1 MIKIQRAI
9 ISVYDKRGV
18 VEFSHKLKEYG
29 VEILSTGGTSQLL
42 ETNGINVTPIAQVID
57 FPEILDGR
65 VKTLHPRIHGG
76 ILARRNNPSHT
87 QELAAHGIQPIDI
100 VVVNLYPFREVVKQ
114 ADADLETALD
124 NIDIGGP
131 SMLRAAAKNFPD
143 VVIVT
148 CPEDYPGVIKEM
160 EANAGAVSW
169 ETRAY
174 LAQKAFAHTAK
185 YDSFI
190 SHYLAHYLPQD
201 RLPDLSQDLLL
212 HYDKVQELRYGEN
225 PHQKGYWYRQA
236 FSPDGSL
243 AQARQIQGKELSFN
257 NILDADAAL
266 RVLAD
271 FTEITAGIIKHN
283 NPCGVAYGA
292 SPLEAYKLA
301 LECDP
306 ASAFGGIVGFNSPLD
321 TATAQEL
328 ITNFLEIIIAPG
340 YTPEAL
346 AILKRKTNLRVL
358 EVPVAK
364 KHVKDWDLKKI
375 SGGILLQ
382 EEDALVW
389 DEKGLKVVTQ
399 RHPTS
404 EEMEALYL
412 AWRVAKQV
420 KSNAIVFAN
429 KHQTVGIGAGQMSR
443 VDAVKLAIMKARL
456 PLSGTVVASDGFFP
470 FRDSIDLAAQA
481 GAGAIIQ
488 PGGSVR
494 DAEVIEAANQH
505 HMAMVFTG
513 CRHFRH

>member
-1 MIKIQRAI
+1 MSKIHRAI

-18 VEFSHKLKEYG
+18 VEFAHKLKVYG
-29 VEILSTGGTSQLL
+29 VEILSTGGSRQLL
-42 ETNGINVTPIAQVID
+42 EANGISVTPIAQVID
-57 FPEILDGR
+57 FPEVLDGR

-87 QELAAHGIQPIDI
+87 QELAAHGIQPIDM
-100 VVVNLYPFREVVKQ
+100 VVVNLYPFREVVQ
-114 ADADLETALD
+114 RADTSLETALD

-143 VVIVT
+143 VTVVM
-148 CPEDYPGVIKEM
+148 CPEDYPQLIREM
-160 EANAGAVSW
+160 EDNDGGISW

-174 LAQKAFAHTAK
+174 LAQKAFAQTAN

-190 SHYLAHYLPQD
+190 SHYLTSYISQNKLFEYP
-201 RLPDLSQDLLL
+201 QDLLL
-212 HYDKVQELRYGEN
+212 HYEKVQELRYGEN
-225 PHQKGYWYRQA
+225 PHQKGYWYQQV
-236 FSPDGSL
+236 FSPDSSL
-243 AQARQIQGKELSFN
+243 ARAKQIHGRELSFN

-266 RVLAD
+266 RILVD
-271 FTEITAGIIKHN
+271 FPETTAVIIKHN
-283 NPCGVAYGA
+283 NPCGAACGG
-292 SPLEAYKLA
+292 SPLEAYKSA

-306 ASAFGGIVGFNSPLD
+306 VSAFGGIVGFNCPLD
-321 TATAQEL
+321 GATAQEL
-328 ITNFLEIIIAPG
+328 ITTFLEVIIAPG

-346 AILKRKTNLRVL
+346 EILKRKTNLRIL
-358 EVPVAK
+358 EVPEAK
-364 KHVKDWDLKKI
+364 KHEKVWEFKKI

-382 EEDALVW
+382 EEDDLVW

-399 RHPTS
+399 RQPTP
-404 EEMEALYL
+404 EEMDALYL
-412 AWRVAKQV
+412 AWRVAKHV

-443 VDAVKLAIMKARL
+443 VDSVKLAIMKACL
-456 PLSGTVVASDGFFP
+456 PLSGTVMASDGFFP

-481 GAGAIIQ
+481 GAVAIIQ